1 MQKGGTD
8 VEATPTL
15 PQTKGEV
22 RWRFGPFLVW
32 EGQRRIERSGEAVR
46 LGPRSFDLL
55 LELIRHAGD
64 FVSNAELLSTV
75 WAGLVVE
82 EASVRVHV
90 SLIRKSLGE
99 PGDRD
104 ECREW
109 ISNVPLRGYRFN
121 GRVRRELAGD
131 TPLAPRHARSAL
143 ASPPSRQGVLL
154 GRASEIDEMV
164 ESISRHRLV
173 TVVGPGGIGKTSAAI
188 CAAER
193 YRREADVQVGF
204 VDLAPLISPDHVLGT
219 LSRAVGVAADLP
231 DTVDAIVAFLAGQR
245 VLLLVDNCEH
255 VVEVLAETIGTL
267 LSALPDLR
275 VLATSRETLRVLGE
289 CVYRLP
295 ALPVPESEQTPL
307 ANALQ
312 TPSVE
317 LLVTRAQSAGAAAFR
332 DEDGPFLTRICKQ
345 LEGMPLAI
353 ELAAARL
360 RTQTPKDLVAR
371 LEDHMRLLA
380 IDNRGVVA
388 RHKSLGAV
396 LDWSYA
402 LLADHEASL
411 LLRLSVFRGR
421 FGMDSAVATADGE
434 SDPEADFDALVS
446 LVDKSLVMFE
456 GSEAVAP
463 YRLLD
468 ATRAYA
474 ASRLEERGDRDLH
487 LQRHAAHMLDLMKSA
502 SAELPKLSEQEW
514 GARYAHLLDD
524 VRFALENGLAG
535 KAGLQT
541 STKLVTASAPLWFHV
556 SQVAEYRDRVEVIL
570 HLTEGQAERNLEA
583 EVGLTTA
590 LIVALLHADSLN
602 PMLDAACDRAVAG
615 AKAAN
620 LRVLEL
626 QARWGRCTYDIFRGA
641 YPAALRHSAT
651 LLEVAKDAADPAAL
665 NLAHRVNAMAN
676 HFAGRFGESRRHS
689 GASLRMSNGAGRTR
703 TNMVGVDPVVAAKAL
718 LSRTLWIQGEAEAA
732 LGTAMEAVARAR
744 EAEHAVS
751 LCAALYGAC
760 PVALWSDD
768 LVLAQDW
775 IDQMVQEARR
785 RGLVGW
791 LRYADWY
798 RQGIEAMR
806 ADDAGTYR
814 LAVSELLHGYDM
826 PRREMLVTF
835 CSDWLDDKL
844 MARVANGEAL
854 WCAAEVWRAAG
865 WRRERSG
872 EHGGAEACYRRALD
886 VAREQGAMGWELRAV
901 LSLARHW
908 MGQERIDQAMG
919 LMDETCMRVRPMS
932 GTPVLKQ
939 VEALRRQ
946 LAAGG

>member
-1 MQKGGTD
+1 MQKDETG
-8 VEATPTL
+8 VEAALAL
-15 PQTKGEV
+15 PRAMDEV

-32 EGQRRIERSGEAVR
+32 EGQRRIERSGEAIR

-55 LELIRHAGD
+55 LELIRHAGE
-64 FVSNAELLSTV
+64 FISNAELLSTV

-99 PGDRD
+99 PGVWD

-121 GRVRRELAGD
+121 GRVQRELAGD
-131 TPLAPRHARSAL
+131 AHLPTKNANSAL
-143 ASPPSRQGVLL
+143 AKPPSRQGKLL
-154 GRASEIDEMV
+154 GRDSDIDEIID
-164 ESISRHRLV
+164 SISRHRLV
-173 TVVGPGGIGKTSAAI
+173 TIVGPGGVGKTSVAI
-188 CAAER
+188 CATER
-193 YRREADVQVGF
+193 YRLQADVQVGF
-204 VDLAPLISPDHVLGT
+204 VDLAPLISPDHVVGT
-219 LSRAVGVAADLP
+219 ISRAVGVAADLP
-231 DTVDAIVAFLAGQR
+231 DTIDAIVESLAEQR

-255 VVEVLAETIGTL
+255 VVEVLAEAIGNL
-267 LSALPDLR
+267 LTALPDLR
-275 VLATSRETLRVLGE
+275 VVATSRETLRVLGE
-289 CVYRLP
+289 CVFRLP
-295 ALPVPESEQTPL
+295 ALPVPESGKVL
-307 ANALQ
+307 LSGALQ
-312 TPSVE
+312 APSVE
-317 LLVTRAQSAGAAAFR
+317 LLVARAESAGATSFR
-332 DEDGPFLTRICKQ
+332 EEDGPYLAQICKQ

-360 RTQTPKDLVAR
+360 RAQTPRDLSAR

-402 LLADHEASL
+402 LLADHEAKL

-421 FGMDSAVATADGE
+421 FSMDSAVAMAIGA
-434 SDPEADFDALVS
+434 SDPDADFDALVS
-446 LVDKSLVMFE
+446 LVDKSMVMFE
-456 GSEAVAP
+456 GYEIVAP

-468 ATRAYA
+468 VTRAFA
-474 ASRLEERGDRDLH
+474 ASRLEESGDRDLY
-487 LQRHAAHMLDLMKSA
+487 LQMHAAHMLDVMKA
-502 SAELPKLSEQEW
+502 ATAELPKLSEQEW
-514 GARYAHLLDD
+514 GARYVHLLDD

-535 KAGLQT
+535 KVDLQT
-541 STKLVTASAPLWFHV
+541 STKLVIASAPLWFHV
-556 SQVAEYRDRVEVIL
+556 SQVAEYRDRVEAIL
-570 HLTEGQAERNLEA
+570 RMTEGQAERNLEA

-590 LIVALLHADSLN
+590 LIVALLHVDSLN
-602 PMLDAACDRAVAG
+602 PVLDAACDRAVSG
-615 AKAAN
+615 AKVAK

-651 LLEVAKDAADPAAL
+651 LLEVAREAAEPAAL

-676 HFAGRFGESRRHS
+676 HFAGRFDESRRHS
-689 GASLRMSNGAGRTR
+689 AASLRMSHGAGRTR
-703 TNMVGVDPVVAAKAL
+703 TNMVGVDPVVATKAL
-718 LSRTLWIQGEAEAA
+718 LSRTLWIQGETEAA
-732 LGTAMEAVARAR
+732 LGTATDAVSRAQEAQ
-744 EAEHAVS
+744 HAVS

-760 PVALWSDD
+760 PVALWSGEFM
-768 LVLAQDW
+768 LAQTW
-775 IDQMVQEARR
+775 ITQMVQEARR

-798 RQGIEAMR
+798 RQGIEALH
-806 ADDAGTYR
+806 AENEGTYR

-826 PRREMLVTF
+826 PRREMLVTL

-844 MARVANGEAL
+844 MERVANGEEL

-865 WRRERSG
+865 WRHERNG
-872 EHGGAEACYRRALD
+872 EAGQAEDCYLRALD
-886 VAREQGAMGWELRAV
+886 ASRGQGAMGWELRAV

-908 MGQERIDQAMG
+908 TGRERSDQAMG
-919 LMDETCMRVRPMS
+919 LMDETCVRAQPLS
-932 GTPVLKQ
+932 GNRALEQ
-939 VEALRRQ
+939 IQALRRQ
-946 LAAGG
+946 ITVGR